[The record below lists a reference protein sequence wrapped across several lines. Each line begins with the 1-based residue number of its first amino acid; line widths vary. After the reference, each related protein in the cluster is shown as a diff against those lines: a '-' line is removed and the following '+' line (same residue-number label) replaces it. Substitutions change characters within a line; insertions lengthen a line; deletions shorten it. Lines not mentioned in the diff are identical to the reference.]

1 MPCKVLQ
8 RAAEFSHKKSSH
20 EGHCLA
26 SSSRFVFKNVDLP
39 PGLALRTGAAFP
51 SAIRGESGSLFLFL
65 AGKKFP
71 LPASVPLEPGQR
83 VRVEVARTQPEVV
96 LHITPRPRKQD
107 GFQKTPDPLTEFLP
121 RLLQQLGGTLPST
134 TGRTPTELAS
144 RALAVHELLSLLLSR
159 RGVGPSLDVVTSIL
173 RQAQAAGLSLAAGT
187 SELAKLL
194 SELRMLSGRSLPALL
209 QKLAADA
216 RASTEARV
224 ARSLRSG
231 DRHGLAVHL
240 KEDLKSQLFR
250 LLGDRTLTEFA
261 ESVGKRGAFESAV
274 KALVSRLAAR
284 DLQNLRAMEHPYLF
298 FEVPFGPRAPLVH
311 FFGERRG
318 RDRDADFR
326 NASVVLDL
334 STSELGDIWVTL
346 ESHGSYCRCRFRAER
361 PETLAVIEEASPSL
375 SSALKAA
382 GYEDAIVETS
392 EWRGDRLSETARWM
406 RTFSGIDQRT

>member
-1 MPCKVLQ
+1 MRV
-8 RAAEFSHKKSSH
+8 S
-20 EGHCLA
+20 A
-26 SSSRFVFKNVDLP
+26 SVNRFVFKDVALP

-51 SAIRGESGSLFLFL
+51 SAVRGESGSLFLFL

-71 LPASVPLEPGQR
+71 LPATVPLEPGQR

-96 LHITPRPRKQD
+96 LHIMPRPRKQN
-107 GFQKTPDPLTEFLP
+107 GFQKTPDPLTELLP

-134 TGRTPTELAS
+134 AAGRAPAELAS

-159 RGVGPSLDVVTSIL
+159 RGVGPSLDLVTSVL
-173 RQAQAAGLSLAAGT
+173 RQAQAAGLSLAAGS

-194 SELRMLSGRSLPALL
+194 SELLMLSGRSLPALL
-209 QKLAADA
+209 EKLAADA

-231 DRHGLAVHL
+231 HRHGLAAHL
-240 KEDLKSQLFR
+240 REDLKSQIFR
-250 LLGDRTLTEFA
+250 LLGDRALTEFA

-298 FEVPFGPRAPLVH
+298 FEVPFGSKAPLQRALVH

-318 RDRDADFR
+318 RDGDADFR

-334 STSELGDIWVTL
+334 STSKLGDIWVTL
-346 ESHGSYCRCRFRAER
+346 ESHGSRCRCRFRAER
-361 PETLAVIEEASPSL
+361 PETLAVIQEASPSL

-406 RTFSGIDQRT
+406 RTLSGIDQRT